1 MMLREFR
8 PSDGPEVVRELSL
21 NFAQENALTG
31 MDASH
36 FLRVVEKAYH
46 GALGTLLRLSRL
58 FGVPPVLFL
67 VAEEDHRLVGTT
79 FVSFQGGL
87 GYLAMVMTDPDHRRR
102 GVASALLDR
111 AELACLR
118 RRRRYSVLD
127 VMEDNLAAQRL
138 YRGRGYERLRR
149 VEGWVHPLP
158 ATSLRPPPPGRVRAT
173 LPSDVPFLVEA
184 HREGM
189 PPRVR
194 EVLPA
199 GVSSLLPR
207 RYLDRVLLSES
218 SAWCTGPPGRPTAY
232 ARGTFTTP
240 REPGLL
246 SLPYVAEGI
255 APEESEGLLSVAL
268 DWLSQRGADRA
279 AVTVP
284 EYERRTSALLER
296 HGFSL
301 RWRTDTLVKDL
312 RRRGPPGTPP
322 SDPGVDARAAPAA
335 APEGTRPPFPDPPGA

>member
-1 MMLREFR
+1 MRLREFR

-36 FLRVVEKAYH
+36 FLQVVEKAYH

-58 FGVPPVLFL
+58 LGVPPVLFL

-87 GYLAMVMTDPDHRRR
+87 GYLAMVMTDPEHRRR

-111 AELACLR
+111 AELACR
-118 RRRRYSVLD
+118 HRRRRYSVLD
-127 VMEDNLAAQRL
+127 VMEDNQEAQRL

-149 VEGWVHPLP
+149 VEGWVRTLQAGSWRP
-158 ATSLRPPPPGRVRAT
+158 ASTGPVRAT
-173 LPSDVPFLVEA
+173 EPSDVPFLVEA
-184 HREGM
+184 HRERM

-194 EVLPA
+194 EILPT

-207 RYLDRVLLSES
+207 RWLDRVLLSES
-218 SAWCTGPPGRPTAY
+218 SAWCTGPIRRPTGY
-232 ARGTFTTP
+232 ARATFTTP
-240 REPGLL
+240 REPGIL
-246 SLPYVAEGI
+246 SLPYLADGI
-255 APEESEGLLSVAL
+255 PPEESEGLLHAAL
-268 DWLSQRGADRA
+268 DWLSQRGADRV

-284 EYERRTSALLER
+284 EYDRRTSAFLEG
-296 HGFSL
+296 HGFLL

-312 RRRGPPGTPP
+312 RGSGPSLTPP
-322 SDPGVDARAAPAA
+322 SGPGIHERAAPATA
-335 APEGTRPPFPDPPGA
+335 SDGTRPPLPNPPSP

>member
-21 NFAQENALTG
+21 NFAEENALTG

-46 GALGTLLRLSRL
+46 GALGTLLKLSRL
-58 FGVPPVLFL
+58 FGIPPVLFL

-111 AELACLR
+111 AELACR
-118 RRRRYSVLD
+118 RRGRRYSVLD

-149 VEGWVHPLP
+149 VEGWVRPLP
-158 ATSLRPPPPGRVRAT
+158 AGSLGPPAAGPVRAT

-184 HREGM
+184 HREAM

-207 RYLDRVLLSES
+207 RWLDRVLLSES
-218 SAWCTGPPGRPTAY
+218 SAWCTGPPSRPTAY

-246 SLPYVAEGI
+246 SLPYLAEGI

-268 DWLSQRGADRA
+268 TWLSQRGADRV

-284 EYERRTSALLER
+284 EYERRTSAFLQG

-312 RRRGPPGTPP
+312 RRRNPSVTLP
-322 SDPGVDARAAPAA
+322 SDPGIDKRTTPVSVSG
-335 APEGTRPPFPDPPGA
+335 GTRPSLPNPPGA